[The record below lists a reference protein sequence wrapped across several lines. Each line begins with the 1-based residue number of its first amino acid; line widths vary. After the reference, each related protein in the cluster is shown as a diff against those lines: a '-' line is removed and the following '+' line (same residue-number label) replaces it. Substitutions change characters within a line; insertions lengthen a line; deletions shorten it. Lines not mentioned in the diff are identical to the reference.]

1 MGWRSETIGVDDTLQ
16 SLALRYLGHA
26 QYWPDIAALNALS
39 PPYLAATPAP
49 GVLAYGDDILL
60 PISQPDAI
68 AEKHDPFLTDIYLS
82 NDHEANQYGQLTVI
96 NGDIALTSGL
106 SNFLQALSM
115 RVVVPK
121 RSMLFHP
128 GYGCFVD
135 TLIGRVNRA
144 SLAQLA
150 AFYVKSALL
159 EDPRVKEVNGIN
171 AVLDGDQI
179 RLNVTVLPHYG
190 GVIVFDVRV

>member
-26 QYWPDIAALNALS
+26 RHWPDIAALNGLS
-39 PPYLAATPAP
+39 PPYLATTPGP

-60 PISQPDAI
+60 PIAQPAAI

-82 NDHEANQYGQLTVI
+82 EHPFNYGQLTVI
-96 NGDIALTSGL
+96 DGDIALTSNIA
-106 SNFLQALSM
+106 NFTQALSM

-128 GYGCFVD
+128 GYGCFAD
-135 TLIGRVNRA
+135 TLIGRINRA

-159 EDPRVKEVNGIN
+159 EDPRVSEVKAIN

-190 GVIVFDVRV
+190 EVIVFDVRV

>member
-1 MGWRSETIGVDDTLQ
+1 MGWRSETIGVEDTLQ

-26 QYWPDIAALNALS
+26 RHWPDIAALNGLS
-39 PPYLAATPAP
+39 PPYLAATSGA

-60 PISQPDAI
+60 PIASTAAI
-68 AEKHDPFLTDIYLS
+68 AQKQDPFLTDIYLS
-82 NDHEANQYGQLTVI
+82 EDPLNYGQLTVI
-96 NGDIALTSGL
+96 DGDIALTSNIA
-106 SNFLQALSM
+106 NFLQALSM
-115 RVVVPK
+115 RVLVAK

-135 TLIGRVNRA
+135 TLVGRVNRL

-159 EDPRVKEVNGIN
+159 EDPRVKDIKAIN

-179 RLNVTVLPHYG
+179 SLNVTVLPHYG
-190 GVIVFDVRV
+190 AVIVFDVRV